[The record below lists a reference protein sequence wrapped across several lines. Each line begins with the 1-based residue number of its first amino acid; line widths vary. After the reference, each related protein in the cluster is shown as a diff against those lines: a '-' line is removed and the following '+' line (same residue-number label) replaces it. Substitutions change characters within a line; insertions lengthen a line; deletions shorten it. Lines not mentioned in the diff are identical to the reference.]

1 MINSFGM
8 VVGNLG
14 GTLFDKLGGYRTIMI
29 GTITCF
35 VLVQHYLISF
45 MDGRGMQFG

>member
-1 MINSFGM
+1 M
-8 VVGNLG
+8 VVGNLLG

-29 GTITCF
+29 GTNVFSTTIN
-35 VLVQHYLISF
+35 F